1 MIERPPN
8 GTFHVLCHSPS
19 ICELNLDRPSIYPVT
34 LLTGRPRSRSPDVPA
49 WRVQV
54 VKSCNRATFSI
65 LKHETVNKHLDMVS
79 IRFQRHPSWALQNDR
94 SDSLGRVWG
103 RNFTALN
110 R

>member
-65 LKHETVNKHLDMVS
+65 SKHKLSTNIWNTVP
-79 IRFQRHPSWALQNDR
+79 IRFQRHPSGLFKMTVLSSWQWSVD
-94 SDSLGRVWG
+94 G
-103 RNFTALN
+103 
-110 R
+110 